1 MLINSMERILSQ
13 CVHILNQI
21 VHFKYLSFL
30 CQFYLIKAEKGGK
43 NLRNTFPTHKT
54 LQLNDFFSHF
64 QNHIQKVSF
73 ATFKVMVVFTTPIN
87 GLYSF

>member
-43 NLRNTFPTHKT
+43 T
-54 LQLNDFFSHF
+54 LEIHF
-64 QNHIQKVSF
+64 QHVK
-73 ATFKVMVVFTTPIN
+73 
-87 GLYSF
+87 LYN